1 MLKKTK
7 YFAKSKKIK
16 LLSIGRF
23 TDQKDHITIIKAAK
37 LLMDEK
43 IPFYLILVGE
53 GENKKKLSQFII
65 NNNLQK
71 DIKIV
76 NILENPY
83 PIIKEADLFLL
94 SSKYE
99 GLPNV
104 ILEAGALKKPII
116 SSNCPTGPKILL
128 NGKGGHL
135 FKIGNHKELK
145 THIRNIQK
153 IKKHFKKSNLFIFK
167 S

>member
-1 MLKKTK
+1 MITNSLDFKNQMNKKFNIKSKCIYNPLNIKEINKKSLLKKTK

-76 NILENPY
+76 NFRKPY

-104 ILEAGALKKPII
+104 ILEAGALKTY
-116 SSNCPTGPKILL
+116 N
-128 NGKGGHL
+128 
-135 FKIGNHKELK
+135 F
-145 THIRNIQK
+145 
-153 IKKHFKKSNLFIFK
+153 IKLSYGT
-167 S
+167 